1 MKQLRKCP
9 FFLLL
14 ILSVSLVSAYGFIG
28 ELDKLT
34 GVSAIQTPFLA
45 ASPSA
50 SITKKDVEILTGK
63 YSNFIRTVAV
73 ANGVHQLKEFTLLM
87 NQESKK
93 SIVKHLEIPTMIV
106 NDNDGT
112 EIGSR
117 DYPNKMIIGD
127 LDVEKDQVSKNGI
140 KEDSDTMKQE
150 EKENDNETSKDKTEL
165 AFQTVTDEYFD
176 DALFIGD
183 SRTEG
188 FGLYSGLQNITV
200 YAKNGFQVY
209 TAFNKGIVQTPV
221 GKITVP
227 EALLN
232 EQDRFQKIYLMFG
245 LNEMGWGNEESFAQ
259 AYYNLIDAVKATQ
272 PNAVVY
278 IQGVMHVS
286 KIKSEQDCLFNNQN
300 INIRNEQL
308 KVIAENE
315 HVYYLD
321 LNEVFTDEE
330 GNMFEEY
337 TSDGIHL
344 KAPYVELWKTYLK
357 EHAIVK
363 NQSY

>member
-1 MKQLRKCP
+1 MKQLRKYP

-14 ILSVSLVSAYGFIG
+14 ILSVFLVSAYGFIG
-28 ELDKLT
+28 KLGKLT
-34 GVSAIQTPFLA
+34 QVSAIDTPFLA

-50 SITKKDVEILTGK
+50 SISKKDIENLKAGK
-63 YSNFIRTVAV
+63 YSDFIQTVAV
-73 ANGVHQLKEFTLLM
+73 ANGVHQLKELTLLL
-87 NQESKK
+87 NQASEMS
-93 SIVKHLEIPTMIV
+93 SVKHLEIPTMIV
-106 NDNDGT
+106 NDTDGT
-112 EIGSR
+112 EIGSK
-117 DYPNKMIIGD
+117 DDQNKMIIKD
-127 LDVEKDQVSKNGI
+127 ANVEIKQVSKNEIG
-140 KEDSDTMKQE
+140 EDGDTVKQE
-150 EKENDNETSKDKTEL
+150 EKDKTEL

-176 DALFIGD
+176 NALFIGD

-188 FGLYSGLQNITV
+188 FGLYSGLENITV

-209 TAFNKGIVQTPV
+209 TAFNKGIVQTTV
-221 GKITVP
+221 GKLTVP

-232 EQDRFQKIYLMFG
+232 EPDRFQKIYLMFG
-245 LNEMGWGNEESFAQ
+245 LNEMGWGNEETFAE

-272 PNAVVY
+272 PNAVIY

-286 KIKSEQDCLFNNQN
+286 KTKSEQDRLFNNQN
-300 INIRNEQL
+300 INLRNEQL

-330 GNMFEEY
+330 GNMFAEY

-344 KAPYVELWKTYLK
+344 NAPYIEIWKTYLK
-357 EHAIVK
+357 KHAIVK
-363 NQSY
+363 N

>member
-1 MKQLRKCP
+1 MKQLRKYP

-14 ILSVSLVSAYGFIG
+14 ILSIFLVSAYGFIG
-28 ELDKLT
+28 KVGKLT
-34 GVSAIQTPFLA
+34 QVSAIDTPFLA

-50 SITKKDVEILTGK
+50 SISKKDVENLRAGK
-63 YSNFIRTVAV
+63 YSDFFQTVAV
-73 ANGVHQLKEFTLLM
+73 ANGVHQLKELTLLL
-87 NQESKK
+87 NQGSEMFSM
-93 SIVKHLEIPTMIV
+93 KHLEIPAMIV
-106 NDNDGT
+106 NDTDGT
-112 EIGSR
+112 EISSKKVL
-117 DYPNKMIIGD
+117 NKMIIKD
-127 LDVEKDQVSKNGI
+127 ANVEKNQVSKNEVE
-140 KEDSDTMKQE
+140 EDCDNVEQE
-150 EKENDNETSKDKTEL
+150 EEKTEL
-165 AFQTVTDEYFD
+165 TFQTVTDEYFD

-188 FGLYSGLQNITV
+188 FGLYSGLENITV

-221 GKITVP
+221 GKLTVP

-232 EQDRFQKIYLMFG
+232 EPDRFQKIYLMFG
-245 LNEMGWGNEESFAQ
+245 LNEMGWGNEESFAE

-272 PNAVVY
+272 PNAVIY
-278 IQGVMHVS
+278 IQSVMHVS
-286 KIKSEQDCLFNNQN
+286 KTKSEQDRLFNNQN
-300 INIRNEQL
+300 INLRNEQI

-344 KAPYVELWKTYLK
+344 NAPYIEIWKTYLK
-357 EHAIVK
+357 KHAIVK
-363 NQSY
+363 N